1 MDDSLRGVVVHQKN
15 QNETQALLFE
25 DSTSDGVSSAASP
38 LLVIPAECLEM
49 MLTQHSPATDCTF
62 VVKFADGRQKVF
74 INNKIFISMFSQI
87 LLAVFI
93 LIFSGFDRG

>member
-1 MDDSLRGVVVHQKN
+1 MDDSLRGVVVHQKT

-25 DSTSDGVSSAASP
+25 DSTTEGVSSDASP

-49 MLTQHSPATDCTF
+49 LLKQHSPATDCTF

-74 INNKIFISMFSQI
+74 YIFI
-87 LLAVFI
+87 
-93 LIFSGFDRG
+93 